1 MFLYIISISKLLGNY
16 NQRHPGLVS
25 ESGTPYFIV
34 YLGILR
40 NLINSDKL
48 QSHGLSIHVSY
59 FRLLKMG
66 AGFIYVRRRHMVNY
80 HFQDKFYIK
89 CMQNDYIMNATLL

>member
-1 MFLYIISISKLLGNY
+1 M
-16 NQRHPGLVS
+16 RAPGPVS

-48 QSHGLSIHVSY
+48 QTHGLSIHAL
-59 FRLLKMG
+59 FLPPENG
-66 AGFIYVRRRHMVNY
+66 GGFYL
-80 HFQDKFYIK
+80 
-89 CMQNDYIMNATLL
+89 CTATPYGKLSFLG

>member
-1 MFLYIISISKLLGNY
+1 MSKLLGNY
-16 NQRHPGLVS
+16 SQRHPGLVS

-48 QSHGLSIHVSY
+48 QTHGLSIHVAFPPSEN
-59 FRLLKMG
+59 G
-66 AGFIYVRRRHMVNY
+66 GGFYLCAARSHMVNY

-89 CMQNDYIMNATLL
+89 CMQNDYIMSATLL

>member
-1 MFLYIISISKLLGNY
+1 MSKLLGNY

-34 YLGILR
+34 YLSILR

-59 FRLLKMG
+59 FRPLKMG
-66 AGFIYVRRRHMVNY
+66 VDFIYVRRLHMVNY

-89 CMQNDYIMNATLL
+89 CVQNDYIMNATLL